1 MTICVIFNPK
11 AARCR
16 AKKRLA
22 NLRQSLGSEVELRPT
37 KDSGHAEDLAF
48 EAARAGFSIVAAA
61 GGDGTV
67 HEVANGLLRA
77 NRPEVAFAV
86 FPLGSANDY
95 AFALGLKA
103 KDHLLIPGVR
113 EFRQVD
119 VGHVQAET
127 GKDRFFVNTLGL
139 GFSGMVSV
147 ESRRIRW
154 LQGLPL
160 YGLAFLRTLC
170 WRFECPNMTATFDE
184 QMRTE
189 PTLSLTV
196 AIGPRE
202 GSFVVA
208 REAVIDDGLFDYLQ
222 AGGLSRWELL
232 RYMPRLA
239 GGGELPKDHP
249 RIWQGRCKEVNLE
262 SEAPL
267 TVHLDGE
274 FFALPQNPVRR
285 LQIKMLPGRLKVL
298 SPRRSDPPGEG

>member
-11 AARCR
+11 AARGR
-16 AKKRLA
+16 AQKRLEA
-22 NLRQSLGSEVELRPT
+22 LRASLGKEVEFRPT
-37 KDSGHAEDLAF
+37 KESGHAEELSSD
-48 EAARAGFSIVAAA
+48 AARAGFSIVAAA

-77 NRPEVAFAV
+77 NRPEVGFAV

-95 AFALGLKA
+95 AFSLGLNA
-103 KDHLLIPGVR
+103 KDHMTLPVDR

-119 VGHVQAET
+119 VGWVQSET
-127 GKDRFFVNTLGL
+127 GKDRFFVNSLGL
-139 GFSGMVSV
+139 GFSGLVSV
-147 ESRRIRW
+147 ESRRIQW

-170 WRFECPNMTATFDE
+170 WRFECPNMTATFDG
-184 QMRTE
+184 QTRTA

-208 REAVIDDGLFDYLQ
+208 RDAVIDDGLFDYLQ

-239 GGGELPKDHP
+239 GGGELPRDHP
-249 RIWQGRCKEVNLE
+249 RIWQGRCREVTLE
-262 SEAPL
+262 SETPL

-274 FFALPQNPVRR
+274 FFALPENPVRR
-285 LQIKMLPGRLKVL
+285 IQIQMLPGRLKVL
-298 SPRRSDPPGEG
+298 TWRKSV